1 MKANCSRKK
10 YDYIFRII
18 RDNNEKKEKE
28 MKKTER
34 RNICKQERKRQLR
47 IIENRA
53 KDIYYKLTKKKI
65 FSNMTRNRN
74 RANFGKQST
83 SFISKKIKSVLF

>member
-28 MKKTER
+28 MKKNER
-34 RNICKQERKRQLR
+34 RNKCKQERKRQLR
-47 IIENRA
+47 IIENRD
-53 KDIYYKLTKKKI
+53 KDIDYKLTRVKI
-65 FSNMTRNRN
+65 FPNMTRNRN
-74 RANFGKQST
+74 GANFERQST
-83 SFISKKIKSVLF
+83 SFTSKKN